1 MIKIS
6 FKCSESISEQI
17 KKYLKNNPYIEYV
30 DENQLDSQSVIIILI
45 NTIEDLH
52 RAINLKGKYHS
63 DMICVVDDETYMFDL
78 LDIKPVLFMK
88 NPCTEDDLSQM
99 FDFFEMKNNNLD
111 YYIEF
116 KTSYSHIRLCAKTIM
131 YIESYGHNLV
141 VHSEQASF
149 VVREK
154 LSDAFFKLQPYGFI
168 QTHKSFVV
176 NNSFI
181 YKKTSHE
188 IILNDSTQIPIGKTF
203 KKLLKI

>member
-88 NPCTEDDLSQM
+88 NPCTEDDLS
-99 FDFFEMKNNNLD
+99 
-111 YYIEF
+111 
-116 KTSYSHIRLCAKTIM
+116 
-131 YIESYGHNLV
+131 
-141 VHSEQASF
+141 
-149 VVREK
+149 
-154 LSDAFFKLQPYGFI
+154 
-168 QTHKSFVV
+168 
-176 NNSFI
+176 
-181 YKKTSHE
+181 
-188 IILNDSTQIPIGKTF
+188 
-203 KKLLKI
+203 

>member
-1 MIKIS
+1 MIKVS

-17 KKYLKNNPYIEYV
+17 KKYLKTISYIEYV

-45 NTIEDLH
+45 NTIDALHQAIDL
-52 RAINLKGKYHS
+52 KDKYQS
-63 DMICVVDDETYMFDL
+63 DIICIVEDETYMFDL
-78 LDIKPVLFMK
+78 LDINPVLFMK

-154 LSDAFFKLQPYGFI
+154 LSDTLFKLQPYGFI
-168 QTHKSFVV
+168 QTHKSFIV
-176 NNSFI
+176 NKSFI
-181 YKKTSHE
+181 HKKTSHE
-188 IILNDSTQIPIGKTF
+188 IILCDSTQIPIGKTF